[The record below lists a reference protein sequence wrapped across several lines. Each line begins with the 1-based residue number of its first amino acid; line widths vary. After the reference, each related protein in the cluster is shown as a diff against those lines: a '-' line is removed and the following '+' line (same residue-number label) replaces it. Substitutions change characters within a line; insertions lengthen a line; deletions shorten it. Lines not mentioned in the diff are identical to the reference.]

1 MVMKNTDISKKEK
14 NGMDKDIAYKIEI
27 EFKPGLSDEEY
38 ANLKRIAQAA
48 YNNRCGTMLDISDE
62 ANKCIFE
69 GGEVTFNC
77 ILLAQRELTSNKEFL
92 IRLEKWDWEDYLEP
106 EESGSVFEVAKRRY
120 Q

>member
-1 MVMKNTDISKKEK
+1 MSKN
-14 NGMDKDIAYKIEI
+14 IAHRIEI
-27 EFKPGLSDEEY
+27 EFYPGLSNAEY

-62 ANKCIFE
+62 VNKCIFE
-69 GGEVTFNC
+69 GGENIFNC

-92 IRLEKWDWEDYLEP
+92 MQLEKWDWEDFLEP
-106 EESGSVFEVAKRRY
+106 EESGSVLEVAKRRY

>member
-1 MVMKNTDISKKEK
+1 
-14 NGMDKDIAYKIEI
+14 MDKDIAYKIEI

-48 YNNRCGTMLDISDE
+48 YNNRCGTMLDISNE

-69 GGEVTFNC
+69 GGEDKFNC
-77 ILLAQRELTSNKEFL
+77 IGIAQREITSNKEFL
-92 IRLEKWDWEDYLEP
+92 MQLQKWDLEDFLEP
-106 EESGSVFEVAKRRY
+106 EESGSVLEVAKRRY